1 MPEAPVHREELDSPA
16 LNAEGATD
24 VLARPALLPADIIHD
39 DEVIILIMRPSL
51 WFIPLGSLAALMTI
65 AIVTLIFAL
74 VATKFSRYLGVVDTT
89 ILALGTCIGMLR
101 LFWQALE
108 WINQIYVLTDR
119 RVIRRSG
126 VLRVS
131 VFETPLTNIQHTSVF
146 QRLRERVFGLG
157 SIGFATSGSDVFDAF
172 WYTIREPF
180 AVHKTVL
187 ETIQRYGRRN
197 H

>member
-1 MPEAPVHREELDSPA
+1 MRESPVHRDDPSTRA

-39 DEVIILIMRPSL
+39 DEVIILLMRPSL

-74 VATKFSRYLGVVDTT
+74 IASKFTRYLGVADTH